1 MGLLGVP
8 VPPLCIVVSSL
19 YLSLAAPD
27 PEYSHRCTLPNRSL
41 WFGRA
46 ALYEDR
52 ITIEGWTWQ
61 GRYQREIAV
70 DRIEDVDWR
79 PQPSGPNLTLTLED
93 GSTVRLRLE
102 KGGGLWNAKLHDL
115 LGQSV
120 LDQYSL
126 SKNGGAENAGEQEEE
141 SQEGEEQASS

>member
-1 MGLLGVP
+1 M
-8 VPPLCIVVSSL
+8 
-19 YLSLAAPD
+19 AALD
-27 PEYSHRCTLPNRSL
+27 PEHSHRCTLPDRSL
-41 WFGRA
+41 WFGQA
-46 ALYEDR
+46 SLYEDR

-61 GRYQREIAV
+61 GWYEQEISV

-79 PQPSGPNLTLTLED
+79 PQPSGPNLTLMLED
-93 GSTVRLRLE
+93 GSTVPLRLE

-126 SKNGGAENAGEQEEE
+126 SKNGAAEDPDQQEEE
-141 SQEGEEQASS
+141 SQEGEEQESS